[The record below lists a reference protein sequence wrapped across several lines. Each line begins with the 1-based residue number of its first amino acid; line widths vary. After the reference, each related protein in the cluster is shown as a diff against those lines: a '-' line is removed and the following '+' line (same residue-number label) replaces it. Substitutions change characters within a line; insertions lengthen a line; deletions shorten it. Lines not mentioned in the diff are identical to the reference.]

1 MIFDLNKTR
10 EVFPEIGDTFTV
22 VNNDKT
28 YVLHVEK
35 AEDPTTCDGCA
46 FEAFCKDN
54 EYNQTQFTCHGE
66 ERPDK
71 TDVIFV
77 WK

>member
-1 MIFDLNKTR
+1 MIFDLHKTR
-10 EVFPEIGDTFTV
+10 EVFPEIGDIFTV

-28 YVLHVEK
+28 YVLHVEEAK
-35 AEDPTTCDGCA
+35 DETCNGCA

-66 ERPDK
+66 ERPDG